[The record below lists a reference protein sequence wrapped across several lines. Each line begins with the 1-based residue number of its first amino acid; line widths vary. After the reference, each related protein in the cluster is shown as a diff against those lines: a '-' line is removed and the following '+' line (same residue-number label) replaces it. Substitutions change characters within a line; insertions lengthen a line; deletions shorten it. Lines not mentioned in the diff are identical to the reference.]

1 MRIRYFVQTF
11 AMAMICVGAAM
22 LAHAQ
27 SASGNTNQSCVV
39 GVQMTDW
46 EYGLKVEPGNAT
58 IGLHPRSQYLCVCC
72 GGSYDDGRAYTGR
85 PINHS
90 SLYLTI
96 IRACRIL

>member
-39 GVQMTDW
+39 GVQMTDR
-46 EYGLKVEPGNAT
+46 EYGLKGEPGNAT
-58 IGLHPRSQYLCVCC
+58 IGLHPMPDLSIFASAVVV
-72 GGSYDDGRAYTGR
+72 ATTTAM
-85 PINHS
+85 PIQ
-90 SLYLTI
+90 
-96 IRACRIL
+96 ADQ

>member
-39 GVQMTDW
+39 GVQM
-46 EYGLKVEPGNAT
+46 VAAT
-58 IGLHPRSQYLCVCC
+58 TT
-72 GGSYDDGRAYTGR
+72 AM
-85 PINHS
+85 PIQ
-90 SLYLTI
+90 
-96 IRACRIL
+96 ADQ